1 MSKVTDR
8 LENKQIIELAKKQYE
23 TKQRSNKFPGHIV
36 KLPSA
41 GKVYSKQNP
50 LSEGVVELKHMTAY
64 EEDIITNSSYLK
76 EGVIFDKLLESLILT
91 PNVNVRDLVNGDYQ
105 SLIVSARILGYG
117 VEYETT
123 IFNPTSSK
131 MENVVIDLSKF
142 NFKTF
147 DLPSDDNGNFTY
159 KLSSGDEVLFKFL
172 NVHEGSNLNENK
184 LASGF
189 LEKSIVAINGNHD
202 KEYIQEYLSM
212 NMRAIDST
220 KFRKYVVSNTPGL
233 DLNIQVEGED
243 GGAFEYMFPFDAS
256 IFIF

>member
-8 LENKQIIELAKKQYE
+8 LDNQQIVELAKKQYE
-23 TKQRSNKFPGHIV
+23 HKEKQSKFPGHIV

-41 GKVYSKQNP
+41 GKVYNKKNP
-50 LSEGVVELKHMTAY
+50 LSKGVVELKHMTAY

-76 EGVIFDKLLESLILT
+76 EGVVFDKLLESLILT

-105 SLIVSARILGYG
+105 SLIISARILGYG

-123 IFNPTSSK
+123 IFNPNSSK
-131 MENVVIDLSKF
+131 MENVVLDLSKF
-142 NFKTF
+142 NFKSF

-159 KLSSGDEVLFKFL
+159 KLTSGDEVLFKFL
-172 NVHEGSNLNENK
+172 NIYEGSNLSEDK
-184 LASGF
+184 LASSF
-189 LEKSIVAINGNHD
+189 LEKSIIAINGNHD
-202 KEYIQEYLSM
+202 KKYIQEYLSVS
-212 NMRAIDST
+212 MRAIDST

-233 DLNIQVEGED
+233 DLNIEVEGED
-243 GGAFEYMFPFDAS
+243 GGTFEYMFQFSAS